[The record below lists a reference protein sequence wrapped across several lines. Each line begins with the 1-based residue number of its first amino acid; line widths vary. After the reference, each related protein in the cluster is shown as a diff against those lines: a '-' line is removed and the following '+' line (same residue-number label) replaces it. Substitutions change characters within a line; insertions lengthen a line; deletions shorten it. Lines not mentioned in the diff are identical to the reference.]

1 MLSITLLYQA
11 FKVADERSRRA
22 LRSCHSSTAPAAVHL
37 AVRTIPR
44 FHPVQQTRIAA
55 GRRTIAEGRQLL
67 GRRRPAALLTDASG
81 SAVSKFHPSASQLTS
96 KANRQDEALRAR
108 QRRWVEIGIDHGRV
122 THREG
127 YCPRK
132 GRVWSESTHA
142 SGGMSG
148 KAWTLPTPSRA
159 VVDLSEM
166 APHSSNSKPRRG
178 ELSRTCHSL
187 PPELR
192 A

>member
-1 MLSITLLYQA
+1 MKRCVRGSA
-11 FKVADERSRRA
+11 AG
-22 LRSCHSSTAPAAVHL
+22 LRS
-37 AVRTIPR
+37 
-44 FHPVQQTRIAA
+44 
-55 GRRTIAEGRQLL
+55 
-67 GRRRPAALLTDASG
+67 
-81 SAVSKFHPSASQLTS
+81 
-96 KANRQDEALRAR
+96 
-108 QRRWVEIGIDHGRV
+108 GRV

-166 APHSSNSKPRRG
+166 APRSSNSKPRRG

-192 A
+192 LRPWNESRTNRARIADSFLSEFVHGDIWWHRPCAPQNRVKCRQTAATHDRHRSPVVAPAAKNRGLGASGHGRASRIIASSPSPCSVAAST

>member
-1 MLSITLLYQA
+1 MKRCVRGSA
-11 FKVADERSRRA
+11 AG
-22 LRSCHSSTAPAAVHL
+22 LRS
-37 AVRTIPR
+37 
-44 FHPVQQTRIAA
+44 
-55 GRRTIAEGRQLL
+55 
-67 GRRRPAALLTDASG
+67 
-81 SAVSKFHPSASQLTS
+81 
-96 KANRQDEALRAR
+96 
-108 QRRWVEIGIDHGRV
+108 GRV

-166 APHSSNSKPRRG
+166 APRSSNSKPRRG

-192 A
+192 LRPWNESRTNRARIADSGPVGIRSRQYVVALAVLTTKSCKRPVNGCKRTIGNRSPVAPARQNSRSRSSGDACRIIATSPSPCSVAAST